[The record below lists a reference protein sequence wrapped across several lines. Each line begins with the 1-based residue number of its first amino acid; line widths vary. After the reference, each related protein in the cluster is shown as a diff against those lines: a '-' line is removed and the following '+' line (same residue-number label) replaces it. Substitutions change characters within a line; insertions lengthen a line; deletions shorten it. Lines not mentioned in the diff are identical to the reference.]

1 MSKTEARISL
11 AVDAMGG
18 DQGPQEVLAGVA
30 KAVSVSQG
38 TLDSCYL
45 ASKIYCMKL

>member
-30 KAVSVSQG
+30 KAVSVSPRN
-38 TLDSCYL
+38 TLIHAIWPARY
-45 ASKIYCMKL
+45 IT